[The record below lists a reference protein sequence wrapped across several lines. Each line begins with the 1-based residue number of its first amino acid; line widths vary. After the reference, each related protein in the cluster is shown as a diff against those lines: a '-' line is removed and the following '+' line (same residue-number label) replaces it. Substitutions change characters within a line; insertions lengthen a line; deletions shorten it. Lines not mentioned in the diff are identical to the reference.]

1 MTVLERLRGL
11 REDRDLKQKDMADLL
26 KVSQSTYSDYEL
38 EKLNIPLSTL
48 KKLAVFFDTS
58 VDYMLDLTDEPK
70 PYPRKKK
77 RPAER

>member
-1 MTVLERLRGL
+1 MLERLRGL

-77 RPAER
+77 RP

>member
-1 MTVLERLRGL
+1 MLERLRGL

-70 PYPRKKK
+70 PYPRRKK

>member
-1 MTVLERLRGL
+1 MLERLRGL

-70 PYPRKKK
+70 PYPRRKK
-77 RPAER
+77 RTAER

>member
-1 MTVLERLRGL
+1 MLERLRGL

>member
-1 MTVLERLRGL
+1 MLERLRGL

-38 EKLNIPLSTL
+38 EKLNIPLSAL

-70 PYPRKKK
+70 PYPRRKK
-77 RPAER
+77 RP

>member
-11 REDRDLKQKDMADLL
+11 REDRDLKQKDMANLL

-38 EKLNIPLSTL
+38 EKLNIPLNTL
-48 KKLAVFFDTS
+48 KRLAVFFDTS
-58 VDYMLDLTDEPK
+58 VDYMLDLTDEAR

-77 RPAER
+77 KL